1 MSQNH
6 RHHTAPPPTAAMK
19 DYYSKNEQD
28 QQDQQHA
35 NNLTSYS
42 EEKSDTAFC
51 LSTPLDLCIPF
62 NTCFIVPER
71 SSFVELFFGKY
82 HGTINRPGLYCRT
95 SCFLEL
101 RPVNTDLITYD
112 LENTKVL
119 DANGSPIIVSG
130 IITYEIVNARRATI
144 DVNDAHKFVRDQAP
158 AVLKRVVSAFP
169 YESSESDHIQPC
181 LRRDTGVVSDRMKEA
196 LQKMVQVAG
205 VRVESFNINELS
217 YAPEIAHAMLKRQQA
232 DALISARKAVVEGA
246 SVIAMDAVRNL
257 SEHLTDAQKSSLL
270 SSLLIVLVGEK
281 EATPTLPVQ

>member
-1 MSQNH
+1 MS
-6 RHHTAPPPTAAMK
+6 RDCSAPVATVME
-19 DYYSKNEQD
+19 DYYSRNEQED
-28 QQDQQHA
+28 AA
-35 NNLTSYS
+35 NLSSYS
-42 EEKSDTAFC
+42 GEKNDTVFC

-71 SSFVELFFGKY
+71 SSVVELFFGKY
-82 HGTINRPGLYCRT
+82 HGTINRPGFYCRT
-95 SCFLEL
+95 TCFFEL
-101 RPVNTDLITYD
+101 RSVNTDLVTYD

-130 IITYEIVNARRATI
+130 IITYDIVNARRATI

-158 AVLKRVVSAFP
+158 TVLKRVVSVFP
-169 YESSESDHIQPC
+169 YESNDGDVPC
-181 LRRDTGVVSDRMKEA
+181 LRRDTGVVCERMKEA

-217 YAPEIAHAMLKRQQA
+217 YAPEIAQAMLKRQQA

-246 SVIAMDAVRNL
+246 SNIALGAVQNL
-257 SEHLTDAQKSSLL
+257 SEHLTEQQKSSLL

-281 EATPTLPVQ
+281 ETTPTLSVS